1 MDRTEYAGTGIASV
15 CRTQEEPKT
24 EGTMDKKTIEM
35 LNKPFADELIKQRPG
50 PGGRPLSY
58 VEGAEY
64 IRRLNEA
71 FGCEWAFDVCE
82 HQRYENEIIV
92 LGRLNAGGIIKEAF
106 GGGFLTKNHS
116 QTPVNVADSY
126 KTAATDALKKAAS
139 LFGIGLHLYSSDAT
153 SRPPE
158 NTSRPPENTSR
169 PPEARASYSPG
180 ASDKQIRLIKHLFE
194 TNGISELEAEGII
207 KSEYGH
213 ESLYDLTKKQASDL
227 INNLNEK

>member
-1 MDRTEYAGTGIASV
+1 MDRKEYAGTGIASV
-15 CRTQEEPKT
+15 CRAQGEPIT

-64 IRRLNEA
+64 IKRLNEA
-71 FGCEWAFDVCE
+71 FDGDWAFDVCE
-82 HQRYENEIIV
+82 HQRYEEEIVV

-158 NTSRPPENTSR
+158 NTSRPPE
-169 PPEARASYSPG
+169 ARASYSPG

-207 KSEYGH
+207 KRDYGH
-213 ESLYDLTKKQASDL
+213 ESIYDLTKKQASDL